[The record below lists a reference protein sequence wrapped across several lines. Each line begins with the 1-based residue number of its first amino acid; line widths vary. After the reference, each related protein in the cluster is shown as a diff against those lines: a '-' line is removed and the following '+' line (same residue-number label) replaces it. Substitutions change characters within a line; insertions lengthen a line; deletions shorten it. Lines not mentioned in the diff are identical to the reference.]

1 MLYNTCFSLG
11 ENRVNLLQLFANRT
25 LTATIALGLLL
36 SGPLLADEEIK
47 KSFDMAPGGLIKL
60 NTDVG
65 SIEVNSHNKSRV
77 DVEVEI
83 DGLDADE
90 FEVSFEQKGATLVI
104 KGDRRGGSWGWG
116 SRKVHFEIT
125 VPKEFNLDMRTAG
138 GSIRIDDLKGE
149 VMVNTSGGSLYF
161 GNIEGQIDGH
171 TSGGSVTVDGAKG
184 NVEVR
189 TSGGSLT
196 LGDID
201 GDVYGRT
208 SGGSIRLGAVT
219 GETNIAT
226 SGGSIRIEDAGGKV
240 KAKTSGGSVDITISR
255 QPKGDSEISTSGGS
269 ITARLADDIA
279 VMLDARGH
287 KVRSEFDVNG
297 EKSAKYKLKGPINGG
312 GPELELHTS
321 AGNVYIK
328 KK

>member
-1 MLYNTCFSLG
+1 MNRLQVAIKNIVSVSL
-11 ENRVNLLQLFANRT
+11 L
-25 LTATIALGLLL
+25 LGLVF
-36 SGPLLADEEIK
+36 SGQLLAEEDIK
-47 KSFDMAPGGLIKL
+47 KSFDMEPGGLLKL
-60 NTDVG
+60 DTDIG
-65 SIEVNSHNKSRV
+65 SIEVNSHSKNRV
-77 DVEVEI
+77 DVQVEI

-90 FEVSFEQKGATLVI
+90 FEVSFKQNGDKLVI
-104 KGDRRGGSWGWG
+104 KGDRKGGGWG

-138 GSIRIDDLKGE
+138 GSIRVDDLKGE
-149 VMVNTSGGSLYF
+149 VLVNTSGGSLYF

-208 SGGSIRLGAVT
+208 SGGSIRLGAVS

-255 QPKGDSEISTSGGS
+255 QPKGDSEIATSGGS
-269 ITARLADDIA
+269 ITARLAEDIA
-279 VMLDARGH
+279 VTLDARGQ
-287 KVRSEFDVNG
+287 KVRSEFEVNG
-297 EKSAKYKLKGPINGG
+297 ETSAKYKLKGPINGG